1 MLSLSFFHSPT
12 HTPTHTHAHTHTQ
25 THTHARIRKHTHTH
39 AYANTHAHIRMQTH
53 SHSHSLTHIRTH
65 TFYGGLWV
73 VAVVP
78 GILGGLHFGL
88 GTGLGA
94 LIGGAIYD
102 VSASVCC
109 HSLLGRGPSRVH
121 VLVGVILLA
130 LVALLVYSSRC
141 SYLCAFVS
149 ARVLVRL
156 RNMELGSHFGCL
168 RSTRLLPWCSW
179 VWLRLRGECGTDAA
193 LLLLLLPARAR
204 ASCTPS

>member
-1 MLSLSFFHSPT
+1 
-12 HTPTHTHAHTHTQ
+12 
-25 THTHARIRKHTHTH
+25 
-39 AYANTHAHIRMQTH
+39 MQTH

-73 VAVVP
+73 VAVAP

-130 LVALLVYSSRC
+130 LLACSSPYSS
-141 SYLCAFVS
+141 LCAFVS

-168 RSTRLLPWCSW
+168 RSTHLLPWCSW